1 MVENIMKFVKLFE
14 PMKLAGK
21 EVKNRI
27 VMPAMHLNYSTD
39 GSVNEQEIE
48 FYRERAE
55 GGVGFI
61 IVGGCGVENRGA
73 APGMIMLD
81 DDKHI
86 PSFKALADAVH
97 EHGSIIA
104 AQLYHAGRYAMSFLT
119 KEEPVSSSAVYS
131 KFSKETPRKLSIEE
145 IHEVQQHIADA
156 AVRAEKADFDG
167 VELLGSAGYLIN
179 QFLSPL
185 TNKRDDEYG
194 GSFENRLRFPLELIQ
209 KVKGAVSEDFIVG
222 IRVSGDDF
230 MPNSNNYEET
240 AKIAKKYAEAGI
252 DFINVTGGWHET
264 RVPQITSQVPPGAYA
279 YLAQNIKEIV
289 GSTPV
294 FSGNRINTPEIAE
307 QILRDAKAD
316 AVAMGRAL
324 IADSFMPKKV
334 KNGKLWDIIKCVAC
348 NQGCFDSIFKLQPVE
363 CMRNY
368 RASRENR
375 YDFENKTENPK
386 RVVIIGAGPAGLEAA
401 RVATKLGHNV
411 TVLEKRDSI
420 GGQANVCFVPHGRE
434 SFKEI
439 LTYYENQIE
448 HYDID
453 VRLNTEADVDLINEL
468 NPEVVIVATG
478 VKYMVPKIDGID
490 GSNGSDICFADDAL
504 AGNHPVGQNV
514 VVVGGAAT
522 GVETAIWAARQGA
535 LTSEQ
540 AHFLS
545 FYEALPREEIFKR
558 WFRGPRKV
566 TIVELLPRI
575 GKSIGKSS
583 RWVMLDEVKNL
594 DIDVITN
601 ANIRKF
607 DRNKIEYKITDE
619 DESTSSEI
627 KSIEDVD
634 TFILATGVKSNK
646 ELYRKLKKSKPG
658 YKIYKIGDCKKPRT
672 MLDAIHEGFRTAF
685 KLTKK

>member
-1 MVENIMKFVKLFE
+1 M
-14 PMKLAGK
+14 
-21 EVKNRI
+21 EVAERTLKNRI
-27 VMPAMHLNYSTD
+27 VMPAMHLNYSED
-39 GSVNEQEIE
+39 GFVNEQEID

-81 DDKHI
+81 DDKYI

-97 EHGSIIA
+97 EHGALIA

-119 KEEPVSSSAVYS
+119 KEEPVSASAEYS
-131 KFSKETPRKLSIEE
+131 KFSKETPKKLTIDE
-145 IHEVQQHIADA
+145 IHEVQQHIVDS
-156 AVRAEKADFDG
+156 AVRAQKADFDG

-185 TNKRDDEYG
+185 TNKRDDQYG
-194 GSFENRLRFPLELIQ
+194 GSFENRLRFPRELI
-209 KVKGAVSEDFIVG
+209 KMVKDAVNKDFLVG

-230 MPNSNNYEET
+230 MPNSNNYEEN
-240 AKIAKKYAEAGI
+240 AKIAKHYAEVGI

-279 YLAQNIKEIV
+279 YLAQNIKQLV
-289 GSTPV
+289 GNTPV
-294 FSGNRINTPEIAE
+294 ISGNRINTPEIGE
-307 QILRDAKAD
+307 QIIRDGKAD

-334 KNGKLWDIIKCVAC
+334 KNGKLWDVIKCVAC

-375 YDFENKTENPK
+375 YDFDKKTETPK
-386 RVVIIGAGPAGLEAA
+386 KVIIVGAGPAGLEAA
-401 RVATKLGHNV
+401 RVATKLGHKV
-411 TVLEKRDSI
+411 TVLEKRDTI
-420 GGQANVCFVPHGRE
+420 GGQANVSFVPHGRE

-439 LTYYENQIE
+439 ITYYEDQIK

-453 VRLNTEADVDLINEL
+453 VRLNTEANPELINSLE
-468 NPEVVIVATG
+468 PDVVIVATG
-478 VKYMVPKIDGID
+478 VKYAIPKIDGID

-504 AGNHPVGQNV
+504 AGDHPVGQRV

-522 GVETAIWAARQGA
+522 GVETAIWAARLGA
-535 LTSEQ
+535 FTSEQ

-545 FYEALPREEIFKR
+545 FYNALPRDEVFKR

-566 TIVELLPRI
+566 TILELLPKI

-601 ANIRKF
+601 ANIQKF
-607 DRNKIEYKITDE
+607 DGDSISYTVSDDE
-619 DESTSSEI
+619 TL
-627 KSIEDVD
+627 KSIDGVD
-634 TFILATGVKSNK
+634 TFILATGVKPNK
-646 ELYRKLKKSKPG
+646 DLYRKLKKSKPG
-658 YKIYKIGDCKKPRT
+658 YKLKKIGDCKKPRT

-685 KLTKK
+685 KI